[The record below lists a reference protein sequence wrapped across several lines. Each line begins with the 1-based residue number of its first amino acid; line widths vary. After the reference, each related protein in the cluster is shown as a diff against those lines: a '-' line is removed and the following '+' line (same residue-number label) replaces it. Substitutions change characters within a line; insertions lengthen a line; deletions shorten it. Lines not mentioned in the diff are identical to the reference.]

1 MFSSLI
7 KSLLSHKKVAVFSH
21 LCPDGD
27 CLGSQIAL
35 CLWLEKNG
43 IQTAAFNEDEVN
55 ENMQWL
61 LEFKTVEKPTP
72 EKLSQFEAFVFVD
85 GNALYRFGANAEAL
99 ENSGKSLYMVD
110 HHPDPAS
117 YFNDFVSDVSASST
131 CELIYRLYD
140 EHNPNQIDR
149 AAAKAMYTGLVTDTG
164 SFQFESVKPATLK
177 AAAHLLETG
186 SFTPNEVV
194 EKIYSTKKLNQ
205 IKLTALALG
214 TIELHLDQQIATMY
228 VNQSMFQETQT
239 SNEDTEGLVAYPLS
253 IQGVKACVF
262 FREDAPGNIKLSL
275 RSRSSIDVNQWAKSF
290 SGGGHVKAAGA
301 HFEGSLEEAIKSV
314 LEEGR
319 KHI

>member
-21 LCPDGD
+21 LRPDGD

-140 EHNPNQIDR
+140 EHNPNQIDS

-177 AAAHLLETG
+177 AAAHLLEAG

-205 IKLTALALG
+205 IKLTSLALG

-262 FREDAPGNIKLSL
+262 FREDAPGKIKLSL
-275 RSRSSIDVNQWAKSF
+275 RSRSSIDVNQWAKTF
-290 SGGGHVKAAGA
+290 NGGGHVKAAGA
-301 HFEGSLEEAIKSV
+301 HFDGSLDEAIKSV